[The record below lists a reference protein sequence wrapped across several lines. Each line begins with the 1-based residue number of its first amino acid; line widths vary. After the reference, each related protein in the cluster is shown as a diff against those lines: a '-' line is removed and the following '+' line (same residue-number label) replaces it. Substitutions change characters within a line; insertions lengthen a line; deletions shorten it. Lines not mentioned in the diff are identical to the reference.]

1 MSPRRGGRRIE
12 AARNDACSVFG
23 SPTPPPDRRLQ
34 HRTAED
40 TRMQLGTKTN
50 WRGKIREGKTTSVIE
65 RVTARAPSQLW
76 LWLAGGSIA
85 ASITLFMKGR
95 KQAGLLVGLWPP
107 TFLIMG
113 NYNKM
118 VKSLGTT

>member
-1 MSPRRGGRRIE
+1 
-12 AARNDACSVFG
+12 
-23 SPTPPPDRRLQ
+23 
-34 HRTAED
+34 
-40 TRMQLGTKTN
+40 MQLGQKTN

>member
-1 MSPRRGGRRIE
+1 M
-12 AARNDACSVFG
+12 
-23 SPTPPPDRRLQ
+23 
-34 HRTAED
+34 H
-40 TRMQLGTKTN
+40 LGTNTN
-50 WRGKIREGKTTSVIE
+50 WRGRIREGKTTAIIE

-76 LWLAGGSIA
+76 MWLAAGSIA
-85 ASITLFMKGR
+85 ASIALFLKGR